1 MINIEQITSRLAKLP
16 DQQLQQYAM
25 MHKSDPYIMALAVSE
40 SNRRKQL
47 RASAQA
53 GPAQEQPKVADM
65 ALAEMAP
72 AEAGIAALPTG
83 EMNFADGGI
92 VAFADGG
99 GTYETPYDRM
109 NRLNREAA
117 AAPAPIL
124 DPIAQKYQLE
134 AEEMGMG
141 TRMQFSPDVKMYA
154 AQLRAAEQAPQQAY
168 AERERALMLGKPVV
182 AQAPAA
188 GPAAAPISRPTER
201 MTPQQMEAKV
211 ASAPVAA
218 APKAK
223 PKAEAG
229 LAGTPEAAAVRGA
242 PGVGAPSVAG
252 AKELA
257 GQFLD
262 TKTLRGDL
270 EKFYKDEEAAVEAAR
285 KRRDEGK
292 PEGKAYSEYE
302 KQLQAEAAGADKEKG
317 EAQGV
322 AIFKA
327 GLAMM
332 AGASPNAFENIGKGA
347 MVGLEEYS
355 GAMKDMKKA
364 AKERQKAMADIEN
377 ARRAESRDD
386 WKAAREFE
394 DKADARLSK
403 AREFGVKGIMD
414 LTGKDAEIAAGI
426 YKTQVTEQGATQ
438 RTGMQVAAMRD
449 RAVGKLELTPNQRAE
464 IANKAMDNI
473 NATLKAN
480 VSMQIRA
487 AKDPAYMQQLI
498 QAETDRL
505 MAAAEGRTMAA
516 APGAA
521 SPGGTTRMRFD
532 AQGNPIK

>member
-117 AAPAPIL
+117 AAEQAARE
-124 DPIAQKYQLE
+124 AQ
-134 AEEMGMG
+134 
-141 TRMQFSPDVKMYA
+141 
-154 AQLRAAEQAPQQAY
+154 AAELGVTPYGQQMSRMWDALSSLPVEGLKTLVSAPGYGLSKDSTPVA
-168 AERERALMLGKPVV
+168 KP
-182 AQAPAA
+182 PAA
-188 GPAAAPISRPTER
+188 GAAPTAAAKP
-201 MTPQQMEAKV
+201 TPQQIEA
-211 ASAPVAA
+211 AA

-414 LTGKDAEIAAGI
+414 LTGKDAEIAADI

-505 MAAAEGRTMAA
+505 MAAAEGRTMTA

-521 SPGGTTRMRFD
+521 SPGGTSTTGWGK
-532 AQGNPIK
+532 ASVVNP

>member
-1 MINIEQITSRLAKLP
+1 
-16 DQQLQQYAM
+16 
-25 MHKSDPYIMALAVSE
+25 
-40 SNRRKQL
+40 
-47 RASAQA
+47 
-53 GPAQEQPKVADM
+53 
-65 ALAEMAP
+65 
-72 AEAGIAALPTG
+72 
-83 EMNFADGGI
+83 
-92 VAFADGG
+92 
-99 GTYETPYDRM
+99 
-109 NRLNREAA
+109 
-117 AAPAPIL
+117 
-124 DPIAQKYQLE
+124 
-134 AEEMGMG
+134 
-141 TRMQFSPDVKMYA
+141 
-154 AQLRAAEQAPQQAY
+154 
-168 AERERALMLGKPVV
+168 
-182 AQAPAA
+182 
-188 GPAAAPISRPTER
+188 
-201 MTPQQMEAKV
+201 
-211 ASAPVAA
+211 
-218 APKAK
+218 
-223 PKAEAG
+223 
-229 LAGTPEAAAVRGA
+229 
-242 PGVGAPSVAG
+242 VAG

-285 KRRDEGK
+285 KRRDGGK

-498 QAETDRL
+498 QDETDRL